1 MIMNKS
7 KRIKISLLLLSVAFA
22 LMPLDTFAYV
32 NNHGYSSNDVMFFDP
47 ENDPQT
53 GYKEGGGGGGGGT
66 NPCISGLSGDNNEA
80 KVFNFF
86 TARGLTE
93 AQAAGLLGN
102 FLVEDSTLDP
112 TVTNEIGAYG
122 IVQWLGGRLAALKS
136 THPDDYDTL
145 EGQLNFVM
153 EEFAS
158 SESYAYS
165 KLTAATT
172 AEDAAKAVFTYYERP
187 GDSSL
192 QARIDNAVE
201 QYDQLSGSGGGGGTV
216 ECPEGVSPVPGF
228 DYGSSGLSTGE
239 CSDHGR
245 VSLCGNYVNK
255 PGHNTF
261 HGGDA
266 LDIFG
271 AGGSTAVTA
280 YSGTVTVS
288 ACVHNPCDSFG
299 RYVEITS
306 TDGNILALY
315 AHINTS
321 VSVGDTV
328 VAGQEIGTLVSS
340 LSSPHIH
347 FELQV
352 DGGWIKAGDMYAYLS
367 GGS

>member
-1 MIMNKS
+1 MIKKNK
-7 KRIKISLLLLSVAFA
+7 IVIQISLPLLTIAFA
-22 LMPLDTFAYV
+22 LAPLNAFAYV
-32 NNHGYSSNDVMFFDP
+32 NKHSYSSNDVMFFDP
-47 ENDPQT
+47 DNDSKT
-53 GYKEGGGGGGGGT
+53 GLKGGGSGGGST
-66 NPCISGLSGDNNEA
+66 NPCVTGLSGDTSEA
-80 KVFNFF
+80 QVFNFF
-86 TARGLTE
+86 TSQGLTE

-145 EGQLNFVM
+145 QGQLNFVM

-158 SESYAYS
+158 SEALAYS
-165 KLTAATT
+165 KLITTTT
-172 AEDAAKAVFTYYERP
+172 AEDAARAVFTYYERP

-192 QARIDNAVE
+192 QARIDNANE
-201 QYDQLSGSGGGGGTV
+201 QFDLLSGTSSGGGSI
-216 ECPEGVSPVPGF
+216 ECPEGVSPVPGY
-228 DYGSSGLSTGE
+228 DYSSTGLAPGT
-239 CSDHGR
+239 CSDHGNQN
-245 VSLCGNYVNK
+245 LCDPPKGST

-315 AHINTS
+315 AHISTS

-340 LSSPHIH
+340 LSNPHIH

-352 DGGWIKAGDMYAYLS
+352 DGSWIKAGDMYAYLS